1 MSDIFLGNHVQKIS
15 EFVPPVSNRSPDI
28 SNFYTDMLYT
38 PGHDPRRPVF
48 LSNGRYSFP
57 PHHMTDADRLY
68 FSRQDTPRYEY
79 VFGKPVGFLQNR
91 ISGIRTHGLCVPNA
105 ALYQT
110 EPQSD
115 MPPYLTTNDI
125 IVQRMCTNIFLGKY
139 ARLFKIFLTLFC

>member
-48 LSNGRYSFP
+48 LSNGRYFFP

-91 ISGIRTHGLCVPNA
+91 ISGI
-105 ALYQT
+105 
-110 EPQSD
+110 
-115 MPPYLTTNDI
+115 
-125 IVQRMCTNIFLGKY
+125 
-139 ARLFKIFLTLFC
+139 